1 MMMCLIF
8 APLAVGA
15 LTTGEAQL
23 SHHLIFK
30 SNTSETSSISS
41 PLPGPKLL
49 RNIGKF
55 QHHLKVANNSNLG
68 SSDCY
73 CSGAC
78 TCSGADDFVNCMT
91 NPPPYCV
98 PEDATKACNDARSQC
113 IGDLD
118 ITCTPTSTGCLF
130 QCSSGGSSGGGSGGS
145 SSCSDGDFSFFGV
158 CLTHTMTMVGV
169 LVVALSVA
177 LPCAFWRYKCLKSRR
192 RTMNAALLGD

>member
-1 MMMCLIF
+1 MSLIF

-15 LTTGEAQL
+15 LTTSEAQL

-68 SSDCY
+68 SSDCR
-73 CSGAC
+73 CSGPC
-78 TCSGADDFVNCMT
+78 TCSGADDFINCLT

-98 PEDATKACNDARSQC
+98 PEDATEACNDARSQC
-113 IGDLD
+113 SGDLD

-130 QCSSGGSSGGGSGGS
+130 QCSSGGSSVCPYGE
-145 SSCSDGDFSFFGV
+145 FLLFI
-158 CLTHTMTMVGV
+158 CLTRTMMLVGCI
-169 LVVALSVA
+169 VVALFCGLCVG
-177 LPCAFWRYKCLKSRR
+177 CWRYKCLNSRR
-192 RTMNAALLGD
+192 RYMNAALLGD

>member
-1 MMMCLIF
+1 MCLIL

-73 CSGAC
+73 CSGPC
-78 TCSGADDFVNCMT
+78 TCSGADDFINCMT

-98 PEDATKACNDARSQC
+98 PEDPTEACNDARSQC
-113 IGDLD
+113 SGDLD

-130 QCSSGGSSGGGSGGS
+130 QCSPGGGPGGGPGGSG
-145 SSCSDGDFSFFGV
+145 SCSGGEFPLFGV
-158 CLTHTMTMVGV
+158 CLTTRMMLIVG
-169 LVVALSVA
+169 LAISVCMGG
-177 LPCAFWRYKCLKSRR
+177 LCGFWRYQCIKSRR
-192 RTMNAALLGD
+192 RAMNAPLLGN